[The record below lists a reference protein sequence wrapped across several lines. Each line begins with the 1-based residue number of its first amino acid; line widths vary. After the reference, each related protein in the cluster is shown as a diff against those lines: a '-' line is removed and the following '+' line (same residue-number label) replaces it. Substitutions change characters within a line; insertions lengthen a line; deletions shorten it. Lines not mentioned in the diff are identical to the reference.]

1 MNNFYPLP
9 EWHPQD
15 ATVLVW
21 PHRYSDWSDSLDVI
35 SATYIELTKVIAD
48 HQHVIIIYYDHE
60 HRDLINTECSKCG
73 CNMNHIRLLQ
83 IETNDTWVRDYGPQL
98 LLGNQEYQYVDLEF
112 NAWGEQYPYRLDN
125 LFSESL
131 FYHLVDQS
139 TCTYYRAPI
148 VIEGGNLD
156 FDSNASLLI
165 NLSCVIQNN
174 SALKI
179 KKEDL
184 IDVIKRELSVKRV
197 LGIELEPLMGDDTGG
212 HIDTLA
218 RFIND
223 DTIVYAH
230 TQNKNDPNYST
241 LKQLHEQLTQFKT
254 GKGKAYRLVPIQ
266 NPVYEPEINE
276 EDYPPAS
283 YINFIFIN
291 DAMIIP
297 MYDNIKDAEALKKF
311 SDLLPDRKIIGV
323 NANSLLSQF
332 GSLHCATLHIPEKV
346 LHESR
351 LNSAK

>member
-9 EWHPQD
+9 EWHPQG

-21 PHRYSDWSDSLDVI
+21 PHRYSDWSSTLDVI
-35 SATYIELTKVIAD
+35 SATYIELAKVIAE

-60 HRDLINTECSKCG
+60 HRDMINTVCAKAE
-73 CNMNHIRLLQ
+73 CNMDRIRLLQ

-125 LFSESL
+125 LFAESL
-131 FYHLVDQS
+131 FYHLADQS
-139 TCTYYRAPI
+139 NCTYYRAPI

-165 NLSCVIQNN
+165 NLACVMRNN
-174 SALKI
+174 PTLKI
-179 KKEDL
+179 SKDEL
-184 IDVIKRELSVKRV
+184 IEVIKQELSVKRV
-197 LGIELEPLMGDDTGG
+197 LGIELDPLLGDDTGG

-230 TQNKNDPNYST
+230 SQNKNDPNYAT

-254 GKGKAYRLVPIQ
+254 GKGKAYRLVPIN
-266 NPVYEPEINE
+266 NPVYDSDISE

-283 YINFIFIN
+283 YINFLFIN
-291 DAMIIP
+291 DAVIVP
-297 MYDNIKDAEALKKF
+297 LYDNNKDADALKKF
-311 SDLLPDRKIIGV
+311 SDLCPDRKVIGV
-323 NANSLLSQF
+323 NANALLDQF

-346 LHESR
+346 LNESR
-351 LNSAK
+351 LSSAK